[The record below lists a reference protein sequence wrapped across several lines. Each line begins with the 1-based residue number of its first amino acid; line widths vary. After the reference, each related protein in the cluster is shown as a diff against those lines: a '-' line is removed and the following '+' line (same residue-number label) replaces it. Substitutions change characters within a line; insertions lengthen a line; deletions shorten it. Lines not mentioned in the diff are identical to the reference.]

1 MAYYTYDSLIDMLQ
15 VQAANLPTYQGAL
28 GLNNQFVL
36 DVTNDLA
43 DLEYLK
49 DYSEIIDQDKKAVF
63 QIKAAVYN
71 GDSNVPASPFPMFPV
86 AAPPQNPPQTG
97 ILERT
102 QQRNRQIKAAPGYTE
117 EIGVALGI
125 AAGGITPQSPGSV
138 TPTLDLFSA
147 QSGAMF
153 SCVVGNRAD
162 SDQWE
167 VQIMRTGGSSWQTV
181 GTFTGKSADV
191 VVSLTT
197 PGQPE
202 QIQVRIQLRK
212 ANADYGN
219 VSAAFTI
226 TVNP

>member
-15 VQAANLPTYQGAL
+15 VQVANLPTYQGAL

-71 GDSNVPASPFPMFPV
+71 GDSNVPASPFPVFPV
-86 AAPPQNPPQTG
+86 AAPPQSPPQTG

-125 AAGGITPQSPGSV
+125 AGGGITAQSPSSV
-138 TPTLDLFSA
+138 TPTIEVFA
-147 QSGAMF
+147 GASGAMF
-153 SCVVGNRAD
+153 SCVVGNRVD
-162 SDQWE
+162 SDSWI
-167 VQIMRTGGSSWQTV
+167 VQILRTGGSSWQNT

-191 VVSLTT
+191 NISLTN

-212 ANADYGN
+212 SNADYGN
-219 VSAAFTI
+219 VSAALTV